1 MYNPPPADLNSRAP
15 LIHVPSD
22 TTIWYRSH
30 EMSRH
35 PVFFGK
41 GMANRWDAPA
51 GEYGVLYLG
60 SDVFCAFMESIGR
73 GVLRSRWFPRS
84 RFSKEVFRRFGLP
97 GRFVLM
103 DLVSSGGLTRI
114 GAEGS
119 LSSGSGY
126 KNSQRWS
133 KALRDHPAKPDGIY
147 YYSRHDPS
155 RTACALYEH
164 CASALEVVGPP
175 VRWDADPALLGSI
188 LDHYGFGIG

>member
-1 MYNPPPADLNSRAP
+1 
-15 LIHVPSD
+15 
-22 TTIWYRSH
+22 
-30 EMSRH
+30 MSNH
-35 PVFFGK
+35 PVFFCK

-60 SDVFCAFMESIGR
+60 SDLFCAFMESIGR
-73 GVLRSRWFPRS
+73 GVLRSRLVPRVQVQQ
-84 RFSKEVFRRFGLP
+84 RGFSKIRSTRSLRLV
-97 GRFVLM
+97 
-103 DLVSSGGLTRI
+103 DLVTSGGLTRI

-119 LSSGSGY
+119 LSSGTGY

-164 CASALEVVGPP
+164 CGSALEIVGPP
-175 VRWDADPALLGSI
+175 VRWDADPVLLGSI
-188 LDHYGFGIG
+188 LDQYGFGIG